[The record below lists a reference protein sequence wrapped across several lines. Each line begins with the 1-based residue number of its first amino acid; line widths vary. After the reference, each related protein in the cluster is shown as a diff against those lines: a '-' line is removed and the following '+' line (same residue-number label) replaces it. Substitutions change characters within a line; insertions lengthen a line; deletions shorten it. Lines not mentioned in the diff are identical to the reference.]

1 MQAKVDF
8 FGQWFAAGT
17 FIKSDG
23 LLQGIHKN
31 KAGMAI
37 FHVTF

>member
-1 MQAKVDF
+1 MQAKVYF

-23 LLQGIHKN
+23 FLQGIHKN